1 MAGRPKNK
9 SMIEQLKTKAQAA
22 GVPSMLDYVCAR
34 IEAGEMVYEIAEDV
48 GGSVNMLRQWAYLQV
63 NGKERWKAAMTE
75 RSHALVEQGVQIV
88 RDLKGVDIDKVDVA
102 RAKIEIDQLN
112 LIARAHNR
120 PVYGNDQA
128 AAVVNVN
135 LGSLHLDAM
144 RQVRSGVSS
153 TPMLEAPRDADYEVL
168 PAGQ

>member
-1 MAGRPKNK
+1 MV
-9 SMIEQLKTKAQAA
+9 EQLELKAKAA
-22 GVPSMLDYVCAR
+22 GIESRLDYVLGR

-102 RAKIEIDQLN
+102 RAKLEVDQLN

-120 PVYGNDQA
+120 PVYGNDQTA
-128 AAVVNVN
+128 AIVNVN
-135 LGSLHLDAM
+135 LGTLHLDAM
-144 RQVRSGVSS
+144 RQVRPGVSS
-153 TPMLEAPRDADYEVL
+153 QPMIEAPREADYEVL
-168 PAGQ
+168 PAGE